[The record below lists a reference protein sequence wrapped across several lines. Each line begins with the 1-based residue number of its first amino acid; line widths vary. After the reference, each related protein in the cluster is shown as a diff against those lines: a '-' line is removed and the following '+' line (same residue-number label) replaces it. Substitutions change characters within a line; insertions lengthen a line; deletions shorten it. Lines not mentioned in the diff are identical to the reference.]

1 MREQF
6 LPFAPPSI
14 TESEIDAVVQ
24 TLRNGW
30 LSTGPNAK
38 KFQELFLERC
48 GGSSALAVN
57 SCTAALHL
65 ALVAHGIGP
74 GDEVITTP
82 LTFVSTVNVI
92 EMVGATPVLVDVE
105 EETLNI
111 DPSKIR
117 AAITSKTKAI
127 IPVHYAGHPI
137 DRKKINNIA
146 KDHGLAVIE
155 DAAHGTDARID
166 GEPLGNTSNLVAY
179 SFYATKNIT
188 TAEGGMLTGPSELI
202 EKCRTLSLHGLSRQA
217 WGRYKAGG
225 SWKYDVLAAGYKY
238 NMSDLQASL
247 GIAQIQRIEELTNR
261 RTEIAR
267 KYNQAFS
274 SNPVLKTLS
283 TKEHVGHAWHLYV
296 LRLNLPLLE
305 IGRDDFLEAL
315 TKLNIG
321 TSVHF
326 IPIQLHSFYR
336 NKYRWAVEDT
346 PVAFNAFERMISL
359 PIFPAMTDQDI
370 EDVIEAVDSVVSQNV
385 CTKRHAA

>member
-74 GDEVITTP
+74 GDEVLTTP

-111 DPSKIR
+111 DSSKIR

-137 DRKKINNIA
+137 DREKINNIA

-247 GIAQIQRIEELTNR
+247 GIAQIQRIDELTNR
-261 RTEIAR
+261 RNEIAE

-296 LRLNLPLLE
+296 LRLDLPLLR

-336 NKYRWAVEDT
+336 NKYQWDVEDT

-385 CTKRHAA
+385 CAKRHAA

>member
-146 KDHGLAVIE
+146 KDHGLVVIE
-155 DAAHGTDARID
+155 DAAHGTDSKIN

-247 GIAQIQRIEELTNR
+247 GIAQIHRIEELTNR
-261 RTEIAR
+261 RNEIAR
-267 KYNQAFS
+267 KYNQAFG
-274 SNPVLKTLS
+274 SNPLLKTLS

-296 LRLNLPLLE
+296 LRLNLPLLG

-336 NKYRWAVEDT
+336 NKYRWDVEDT

-370 EDVIEAVDSVVSQNV
+370 EDVIEAVDFVVSQNV
-385 CTKRHAA
+385 CAKRHAA

>member
-14 TESEIDAVVQ
+14 TEAEIEAVVH

-38 KFQELFLERC
+38 RFQNLFLERC
-48 GGSSALAVN
+48 GGGSALAVN

-117 AAITSKTKAI
+117 DAVTSKTKAI

-137 DRKKINNIA
+137 DRKKINLIA
-146 KDHGLAVIE
+146 EDRGLVVIE
-155 DAAHGTDARID
+155 DAAHGTDAKIE
-166 GEPLGNTSNLVAY
+166 GKPLGNTSNLVAY

-188 TAEGGMLTGPSELI
+188 TAEGGMLTGPTRLI

-261 RTEIAR
+261 RNEIAR
-267 KYNQAFS
+267 RYNQAFGK
-274 SNPVLKTLS
+274 NPLLKTPS
-283 TKEHVGHAWHLYV
+283 TKERVDHAWHLYV
-296 LRLNLPLLE
+296 LRLNLSLLE
-305 IGRDDFLEAL
+305 IGRDEFLEAL

-346 PVAFNAFERMISL
+346 PVAYDAFERMISL

-370 EDVIEAVDSVVSQNV
+370 EDVIEAVESVLSQNV
-385 CTKRHAA
+385 CAKRHSA